1 MPCYTVSEAKLD
13 IGMRKANIDA
23 LKAGLTSLGFKLVDS
38 YVTGQ
43 TKWVNGNDTVTFD
56 REEGLVVKSYSNVDY
71 LGKQIN
77 QSYTDAVVQ
86 MTAKK
91 FGWQVQTK
99 SSNQFL
105 VTKR

>member
-13 IGMRKANIDA
+13 LGMRKANLDA

-38 YVTGQ
+38 YTTGQ
-43 TKWVNGNDTVTFD
+43 TKWVNGRDTVLFD
-56 REEGLVVKSYSNVDY
+56 RENGLQVTSYGSVDY

-77 QSYTDAVVQ
+77 QAYTGAVVQ
-86 MTAKK
+86 LTAKK

-99 SSNQFL
+99 SNNQFL